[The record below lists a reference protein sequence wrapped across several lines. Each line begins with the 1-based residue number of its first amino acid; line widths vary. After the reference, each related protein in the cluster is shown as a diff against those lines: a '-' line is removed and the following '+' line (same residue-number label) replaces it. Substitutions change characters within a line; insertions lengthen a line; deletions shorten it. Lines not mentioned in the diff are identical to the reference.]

1 VTVLRPLAFA
11 LAVFVS
17 LVAIADV
24 VFAATFPSA
33 PRLSE
38 NFSSAFVRLELARLR
53 TQPPETFVL
62 GDSVLWGYDVSAQEA
77 VPALLERRGMRVANF
92 AYQGGSP
99 VNTYATLRA
108 ILASGVRPA
117 SVVFNVNQKTF
128 NAADSAYSVVHPSI
142 WELARPHF
150 SSVDARL
157 VTTPGDPQTFDAR
170 LDRAIARYWHFY
182 AMRSDVR
189 ESLFGDVDAGHA
201 LDALLEG
208 VTGAGA
214 RRRAAHRPTPS
225 DFEGTYDLTPLDDSN
240 VSVHFLKRTVALLA
254 AERIPAVAIL
264 TPTNHTLLH
273 AYVDVPEYAANLAYV
288 RRLLVRGGV
297 RVLDADRAF
306 GPADFFDNDHLT
318 AAASARLATRVAREL
333 ARR

>member
-11 LAVFVS
+11 LAVLVS
-17 LVAIADV
+17 LLAIADV

-53 TQPPETFVL
+53 AQPPETIVL
-62 GDSVLWGYDVSAQEA
+62 GDSVLWGYDVSARES
-77 VPALLERRGMRVANF
+77 VPALLERRGIRAANF

-128 NAADSAYSVVHPSI
+128 NAADSAYSVVHPSM
-142 WELARPHF
+142 WELARPLF
-150 SSVDARL
+150 SSGDARL
-157 VTTPGDPQTFDAR
+157 VTTPDDAQTLDAR
-170 LDRAIARYWHFY
+170 LDRTIARYWQLY
-182 AMRSDVR
+182 AMRADLR
-189 ESLFGDVDAGHA
+189 EALFGDVDAGHA

-214 RRRAAHRPTPS
+214 RRRAAHRPKPS

-240 VSVHFLKRTVALLA
+240 VSAHFLKRTIALLA
-254 AERIPAVAIL
+254 AERIPAIAIL

-273 AYVDVPEYAANLAYV
+273 AYVDGPEYAANLAYV
-288 RRLLVRGGV
+288 RRSLARGGIV
-297 RVLDADRAF
+297 VIDADRAF
-306 GPADFFDNDHLT
+306 GPDDFFDNDHLT